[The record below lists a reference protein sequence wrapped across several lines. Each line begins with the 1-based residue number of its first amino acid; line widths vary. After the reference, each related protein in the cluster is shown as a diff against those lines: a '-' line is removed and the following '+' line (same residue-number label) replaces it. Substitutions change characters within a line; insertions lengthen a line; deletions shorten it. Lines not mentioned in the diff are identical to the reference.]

1 MQKLFIISGGSRGL
15 GLSLVEQ
22 ALEAGWTVVEL
33 SRHGAL
39 EHVKQ
44 YPEQYRHLYLDLAH
58 ADVGLAGFEAAIQEL
73 TSQTWQEVVF
83 VNNAAMVGPI
93 VPVALLDDAALQDSI
108 AVNFTG
114 ALRLIAV
121 FVRHFESYTA
131 PKTLLNISSGAAL
144 HGYPSW
150 SLYCAAKAGME
161 NFIRALAQEQ
171 IGKAAPFACA
181 NFGPGVMDTDMQQE
195 IRSTAESMFRD
206 VARFQKLK
214 DDKQLRLPAD
224 VARAVFILLADKA
237 ENARRYVVDEFD
249 ARLA

>member
-15 GLSLVEQ
+15 GLSLVAQ
-22 ALEAGWTVVEL
+22 ALEAGWRVVEL
-33 SRHGAL
+33 SRHGAMK
-39 EHVKQ
+39 HAKQ
-44 YPEQYRHLYLDLAH
+44 CPTQYQHIFLDLAR
-58 ADVGLAGFEAAIQEL
+58 ADEGLAGFEANIQEL
-73 TSQTWQEVVF
+73 ASQTWQEVVF

-93 VPVALLDDAALQDSI
+93 VPVALLEDSALQDSI

-114 ALRLIAV
+114 ALRLITI
-121 FVRHFESYTA
+121 FVRHFEKHSA

-161 NFIRALAQEQ
+161 NFIRSLAQEQ
-171 IGKAAPFACA
+171 IGKEVPIACA

-195 IRSTAESMFRD
+195 IRSTAESMFRE

-214 DDKQLRLPAD
+214 DDKQLRLPSD
-224 VARAVFILLADKA
+224 VARAVFILLGDGV
-237 ENARRYVVDEFD
+237 ENSRRYVVDEFD
-249 ARLA
+249 GRLN